1 MKRIVLL
8 ITLTLGLLASIPA
21 MAQFRY
27 GPSVSANFNSLK
39 FKQDL
44 INVDKGAGFSAG
56 IHGEMMF
63 PGIGFGL
70 DLGLRYEQRG
80 ATLNLGERLI
90 WSSQGY
96 GKERVYLHDLDIPIH
111 LKFKWTRLEGLE
123 NYIAP
128 FVYGGP
134 TFSILM
140 AHSSL
145 DAFKFSGGTLGITA
159 GLGFELLTRWQ
170 ISGSYTWGM
179 TYALK
184 ANQLTNFSA
193 RPNTWDIR
201 LTYLF

>member
-1 MKRIVLL
+1 MAIGLVA
-8 ITLTLGLLASIPA
+8 LTPAS
-21 MAQFRY
+21 AQFRY
-27 GPSVSANFNSLK
+27 GPSVSADITMLK

-44 INVDKGAGFSAG
+44 IDVDKSVGYSAG
-56 IHGEMMF
+56 IQAELMF

-70 DLGLRYEQRG
+70 EFGLRYQQRG
-80 ATLNLGERLI
+80 ATLDLGQKLI

-96 GKERVYLHDLDIPIH
+96 GKERVYLHDIDIPLH
-111 LKFKWTRLEGLE
+111 LKFKWTRLNGLE
-123 NYIAP
+123 NYVAP

-134 TFSILM
+134 TFSILA
-140 AHSSL
+140 AHNKI
-145 DAFKFSGGTLGITA
+145 DALKFSGGTLGLTA
-159 GLGFELLTRWQ
+159 GLGFEVFTHWQ